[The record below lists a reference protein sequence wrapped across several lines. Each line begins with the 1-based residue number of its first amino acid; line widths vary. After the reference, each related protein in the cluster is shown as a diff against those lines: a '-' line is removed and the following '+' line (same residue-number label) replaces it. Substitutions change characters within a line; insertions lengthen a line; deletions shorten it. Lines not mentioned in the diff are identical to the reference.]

1 MAKFHDLAFA
11 LQKYHNNCEKGYE
24 TSISFRGSME
34 PFLDSVPGLATIGE
48 GMFLKGPTN
57 LITFSTG
64 VLNLVRQYLRRLLL
78 CCTCVS
84 DNSIYPYPYIVNK
97 LINIFLIVSSL
108 SFSPGYVPLTLHLT
122 LLGSPS
128 TSSSGLFFLDIV
140 RHSLI

>member
-57 LITFSTG
+57 LITFSIKG
-64 VLNLVRQYLRRLLL
+64 SEPIVRQYLRRLLFL
-78 CCTCVS
+78 Q
-84 DNSIYPYPYIVNK
+84 N
-97 LINIFLIVSSL
+97 LILN
-108 SFSPGYVPLTLHLT
+108 T
-122 LLGSPS
+122 
-128 TSSSGLFFLDIV
+128 D
-140 RHSLI
+140 